1 MLDTKTKGNTAMP
14 RFEMKLNNGHAEHD
28 WLVLEN
34 GRVVAG
40 FAGSN
45 AAERFIRDAEN
56 EARIDACVSRA
67 ERRRLDRLIPR
78 VID

>member
-1 MLDTKTKGNTAMP
+1 MP

-34 GRVVAG
+34 GRFVAG

-67 ERRRLDRLIPR
+67 EARRKQRSAQR
-78 VID
+78 